1 MRVLQI
7 LSSTDYAGAEA
18 MAAELSRQLSGL
30 GVELDVAVLDN
41 AGKGNDEIFR
51 VVGDRAAATYRIPCA
66 RQFDPATLG
75 ALRRKLAERRID
87 VVHSHCYKTTFYAGL
102 LRPFGRFRLV
112 STYHNWLTHT
122 KALRVYAAIDKNLA
136 RLNDR
141 SVGVATPVVQ
151 ELRRY
156 VKPQRLAQIDNGI
169 DVDRY
174 LPTVD
179 AQAAKAALGVSPTR
193 CTLGF
198 VGRLSPE
205 KGLHFLLPALADASL
220 AHIDLVIAGDGPERP
235 AVEAKIAEL
244 RLQQRVRMLGYRRD
258 TQAIYAALDA
268 FVLPSTVEAFPMVLL
283 EAMACALPVL
293 CTSVGEVP
301 RMVEHRVTGWRV
313 APGQPGELR
322 AALAEIGSQG
332 DAAKAVG
339 VAARAK
345 VVAEFSSRAMAGRY
359 LDLYRAALGKQP

>member
-18 MAAELSRQLSGL
+18 MAAELGRQLSLL
-30 GVELDVAVLDN
+30 GVELDLAVLDN

-51 VVGDRAAATYRIPCA
+51 VVGDRAAAAYRIPCA

-75 ALRRKLAERRID
+75 ALRHKLAERRID

-102 LRPFGRFRLV
+102 LRPFGSFRLV

-122 KALRVYAAIDKNLA
+122 RALRVYAAIDKNLA
-136 RLNDR
+136 RLNDY
-141 SVGVATPVVQ
+141 SVGVASPVVQ
-151 ELRRY
+151 ELHRY

-169 DVDRY
+169 DVERF
-174 LPTVD
+174 LPTAD
-179 AQAAKAALGVSPTR
+179 AQAAKAALGVDPAR
-193 CTLGF
+193 FTLGF

-220 AHIDLVIAGDGPERP
+220 AHVDLLIAGDGPERT
-235 AVEAKIAEL
+235 AVEARIAEL
-244 RLQQRVRMLGYRRD
+244 GLQPRVRMLGYRRD
-258 TQAIYAALDA
+258 TAAIYAALDGFA
-268 FVLPSTVEAFPMVLL
+268 LPSTVEAFPMVLL
-283 EAMACALPVL
+283 EAMSCALPVL

-301 RMVEHRVTGWRV
+301 RMVEHHRTGWRV

-322 AALAEIGSQG
+322 AALVEMSAQPE
-332 DAAKAVG
+332 
-339 VAARAK
+339 AARAIGRAARDK

-359 LDLYRAALGKQP
+359 LDLYRKALDRR